1 MRELINPFASIFGV
15 LIVDYFLELIE
26 DQAVD
31 MLNLAIDTRVSD
43 RYILDVDAGIFD
55 EFLE

>member
-1 MRELINPFASIFGV
+1 MRELINPFASVLGV

-26 DQAVD
+26 DQAID
-31 MLNLAIDTRVSD
+31 MLNLAIGTRVSD

>member
-1 MRELINPFASIFGV
+1 MRELINPFASILGV

-31 MLNLAIDTRVSD
+31 MLNLAIGTRVSD